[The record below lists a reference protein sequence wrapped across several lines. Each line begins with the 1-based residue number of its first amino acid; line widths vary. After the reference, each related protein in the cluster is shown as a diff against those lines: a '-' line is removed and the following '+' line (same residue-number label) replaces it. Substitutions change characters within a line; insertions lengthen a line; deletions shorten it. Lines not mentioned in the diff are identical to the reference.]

1 MTYSRTI
8 TISSACAKGAA
19 SGTACWA
26 TWAAAQT
33 AIRRLRA
40 THARDGAEEVVSV
53 DKEDWAKGATAIMV
67 VTVPVVALSL
77 SIAAGIAFG
86 AAWGFASFAVMV
98 AACAAIVVWAAKK
111 G

>member
-1 MTYSRTI
+1 M
-8 TISSACAKGAA
+8 
-19 SGTACWA
+19 
-26 TWAAAQT
+26 
-33 AIRRLRA
+33 
-40 THARDGAEEVVSV
+40 

-67 VTVPVVALSL
+67 VTVPVVTLSL
-77 SIAAGIAFG
+77 SIAAGIAVG